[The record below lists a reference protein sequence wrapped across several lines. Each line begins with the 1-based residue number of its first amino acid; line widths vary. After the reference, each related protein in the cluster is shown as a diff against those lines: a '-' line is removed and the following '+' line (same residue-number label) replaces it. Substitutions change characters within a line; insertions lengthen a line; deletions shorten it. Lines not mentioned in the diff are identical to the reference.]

1 MNHKLLAAVSITSAF
16 SALAFAAT
24 LTLDPPKDMD
34 VGVYITDGSE
44 WLEAPVEIVNWKTGG
59 VVKNAFTDG
68 IVKGDLNGL
77 IRGESSLLELPRST
91 KRLEVLIHTVEGTS
105 AEEYQLVRLRTHSD
119 SREFRS
125 VTGGVFHVSGG
136 ATRDAVPFK
145 FVRVAPRLW
154 KGDISDLPRG
164 EYGFIPP
171 VYTHSLAGNGK
182 IYSFRMG
189 SCERCAFSPSS
200 RPNDGLKAE
209 LKGLFLNTKD
219 RALDFH

>member
-1 MNHKLLAAVSITSAF
+1 MSHKFIFAVSVASAF
-16 SALAFAAT
+16 SALVFGAT

-34 VGVYITDGSE
+34 VGVYITNGSE

-59 VVKNAFTDG
+59 VVKSAFTDG

-77 IRGESSLLELPRST
+77 IQGESSPMELPRSN
-91 KRLEVLIHTVEGTS
+91 KPLEVLIHTVEGTS

-136 ATRDAVPFK
+136 ARRDAVPFK
-145 FVRVAPRLW
+145 VFRVAPRLW

-171 VYTHSLAGNGK
+171 VNSSSLAANGK
-182 IYSFRMG
+182 IYSFRVG

-200 RPNDGLKAE
+200 RPNEGHKAE
-209 LKGLFLNTKD
+209 LKGLFTKD
-219 RALDFH
+219 PALDFH